1 MKKTFRSLFDS
12 LKPKFKKGGKFEKLY
27 PVFEAQETVFF
38 QPDEITK
45 AKGAHIRDANDMK
58 RLMVTVIA
66 ALVPCIIFGIWN
78 TGYQHFNALAYV
90 TQDYDFNGNGVIDF
104 GKKLVDG
111 QWVEY
116 KIDQVWP
123 LLNTE
128 FGGDP
133 YFTPE
138 KVTHLDRI
146 IFGLWAFVPLLLV
159 SYAVGLGIEFLFA
172 VVRKHPVSEGFL
184 VSGLL
189 IPLIVPPTVPLW
201 EVGVATAF
209 AVVIGKE
216 VFGGTGMN
224 FLNPALTARAFL
236 FFAYPAQ
243 LSGDKVWT
251 DLGDAAI
258 KTDVFS
264 GATVLSDAAGGL
276 YTAGTAFPAGHIQY
290 SFQDMFVGTIP
301 GSLGETS
308 ALACLLGAG
317 LLILTG
323 VGSWRVIV
331 SMIAGGAAMAML
343 VESMGADFFGM
354 DNWYFHLVAG
364 GFAFGTV
371 FMATD
376 PVSASHTNTGKYIY
390 GFLAGCLSI
399 LVRVVN
405 PAYPEGVMLAILLMN
420 VFAPLIDY
428 FVVNANKKR
437 RLKRATV

>member
-1 MKKTFRSLFDS
+1 MKKAFRSLFDNI
-12 LKPKFKKGGKFEKLY
+12 KPNFTKGGKFEKFF

-66 ALVPCIIFGIWN
+66 ALVPCILFGIWN
-78 TGYQHFNALAYV
+78 TGHQHYFALMQV
-90 TQDYDFNGNGVIDF
+90 TEAVDVNGEMITT
-104 GKKLVDG
+104 
-111 QWVEY
+111 Y
-116 KIDQVWP
+116 P
-123 LLNTE
+123 LLMDE
-128 FGGDP
+128 FGADK
-133 YFTPE
+133 YFVPE
-138 KVTHLDRI
+138 MVTFMDKV
-146 IFGLWAFVPLLLV
+146 IFGLWRFVPLLLV
-159 SYAVGLGIEFLFA
+159 SYAVGLGIEFAFS
-172 VVRKHPVSEGFL
+172 VIKQHPVSEGFL

-189 IPLIVPPTVPLW
+189 IPLCVPATVPLW
-201 EVGVATAF
+201 QVGIATAF

-236 FFAYPAQ
+236 FFAYPGQ

-251 DLGDAAI
+251 DLGDASI
-258 KTDVFS
+258 KADVFS
-264 GATVLSDAAGGL
+264 GATPLSDAA
-276 YTAGTAFPAGHIQY
+276 AGYYANGFDGVAGHFPY
-290 SFQDMFVGTIP
+290 TFQDAFFGTIP

-317 LLILTG
+317 ILIITG
-323 VGSWRVIV
+323 VGSWRIIT
-331 SMIAGGAAMAML
+331 SMILGGAAMAFL
-343 VESMGADFFGM
+343 VESAGANFFGADA
-354 DNWYFHLVAG
+354 WYLHLVFG

-376 PVSASHTNTGKYIY
+376 PVSAAHTNTGKYIY
-390 GFLAGCLSI
+390 GFLAGTMCI

-405 PAYPEGVMLAILLMN
+405 PAYPEGVMLAILLLN

>member
-1 MKKTFRSLFDS
+1 MAMKKVFRSLFDN
-12 LKPKFKKGGKFEKLY
+12 LKPNFKKGGKFEKLY

-45 AKGAHIRDANDMK
+45 AKGTHIRDANDMK

-66 ALVPCIIFGIWN
+66 ALIPCILFGVWN
-78 TGYQHFNALAYV
+78 TGYQHYYSLSLVSEPF
-90 TQDYDFNGNGVIDF
+90 DFNGDGNFVEGYDVI
-104 GKKLVDG
+104 
-111 QWVEY
+111 Y
-116 KIDQVWP
+116 P
-123 LLNTE
+123 LLNAE

-133 YFTPE
+133 YFTPD
-138 KVTHLDRI
+138 KLTHLDYI
-146 IFGLWAFVPLLLV
+146 IFGLWAFVPLLIV

-172 VVRKHPVSEGFL
+172 VVRQHPVSEGFL

-189 IPLIVPPTVPLW
+189 IPLIVPATVPLW
-201 EVGVATAF
+201 QVGIATAF
-209 AVVIGKE
+209 AVLIGKE

-243 LSGDKVWT
+243 MSGDKVWT
-251 DLGDAAI
+251 DLGDATI

-264 GATVLSDAAGGL
+264 GATVLSDAAQGSY
-276 YTAGTAFPAGHIQY
+276 YTGDFAAGHFQY
-290 SFQDMFVGTIP
+290 SFQDMFIGTIP

-308 ALACLLGAG
+308 ALCCLLGAA
-317 LLILTG
+317 LLIATG
-323 VGSWRVIV
+323 VGSWRIMT
-331 SMIAGGAAMAML
+331 SMVLGGAAMALL
-343 VESMGADFFGM
+343 VESMGAYFFGM
-354 DNWYFHLVAG
+354 DNWYLHLVAG

-376 PVSASHTNTGKYIY
+376 PVSAAHTNTGKIIY
-390 GFLAGCLSI
+390 GFLAGAMSI

-405 PAYPEGVMLAILLMN
+405 PAYPEGVMLAILLLN

>member
-66 ALVPCIIFGIWN
+66 ALIPCIVFGIWN
-78 TGYQHFNALAYV
+78 TGYQHFNALALYSEPF
-90 TQDYDFNGNGVIDF
+90 DFNLNGIIEAGDI
-104 GKKLVDG
+104 
-111 QWVEY
+111 QY
-116 KIDQVWP
+116 P
-123 LLNTE
+123 LLNAE

-133 YFTPE
+133 FFTPD

-172 VVRKHPVSEGFL
+172 VVRQHPVSEGFL

-236 FFAYPAQ
+236 FFSYPAE

-251 DLGDAAI
+251 DLGEATI

-276 YTAGTAFPAGHIQY
+276 YTAGGAFPAGHMQY
-290 SFQDMFVGTIP
+290 SFQDMFIGTIP

-323 VGSWRVIV
+323 IGSWRVIV
-331 SMIAGGAAMAML
+331 SMIAGGAAMALL
-343 VESMGADFFGM
+343 VESMGANFFGM
-354 DNWYFHLVAG
+354 DAWYLHLVAG

-376 PVSASHTNTGKYIY
+376 PVSAAHTNTGKYIY
-390 GFLAGCLSI
+390 GFLAGCMSI

-405 PAYPEGVMLAILLMN
+405 PAYPEGVMLAILLLN